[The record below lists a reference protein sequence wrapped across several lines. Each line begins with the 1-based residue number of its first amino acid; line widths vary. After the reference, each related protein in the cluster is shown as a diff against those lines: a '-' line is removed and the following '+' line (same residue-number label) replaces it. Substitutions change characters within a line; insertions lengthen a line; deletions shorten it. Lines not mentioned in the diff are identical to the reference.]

1 MKIWESVCI
10 FLQLKT
16 LVVMCG
22 VGDRKAILWHAGHV
36 KLNNNANNRNRK
48 KTEKMLNE
56 KKMLNDVVSETNIVK
71 PDNKI
76 SFDKKES
83 RHLCREIF

>member
-1 MKIWESVCI
+1 MWGGGQESYS
-10 FLQLKT
+10 
-16 LVVMCG
+16 MACG
-22 VGDRKAILWHAGHV
+22 AVSVAHV
-36 KLNNNANNRNRK
+36 KLNTNANNRNRK

-76 SFDKKES
+76 SFDRKES